1 MISYI
6 LGGVVLIVTNFFVK
20 KYLEINNIKDR
31 FKRIIK
37 DVLCQ
42 H

>member
-1 MISYI
+1 MIPYI
-6 LGGVVLIVTNFFVK
+6 LGEVVLIVTNFFGK
-20 KYLEINNIKDR
+20 KYLEINNIKDC